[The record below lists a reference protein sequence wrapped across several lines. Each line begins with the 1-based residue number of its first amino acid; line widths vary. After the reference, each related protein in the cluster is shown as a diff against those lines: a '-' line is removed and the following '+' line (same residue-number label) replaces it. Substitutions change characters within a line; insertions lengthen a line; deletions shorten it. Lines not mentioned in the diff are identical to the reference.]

1 MDTLETAAKPLL
13 TLSLIVEPD
22 RQRLARFVID
32 AVGVLGGDV
41 FSASAR
47 AVLMLDSLRSDGL
60 SASNTI
66 EVRFMLE
73 DRALFLE
80 WHDKRF
86 ALIML
91 PLTPDPQK
99 VDKLA
104 EQLRFASESADP
116 ELLKRSNRQISEDL
130 ERYMHEAA
138 AQIAEMESVL
148 EKKKRE
154 LEASIHQAETDAL
167 TGLHNRGAYDL
178 RLREAML
185 RSQRQHE
192 PMCLLLF
199 DLDHF
204 KQVNDTHGHQ
214 YGDEYLK
221 KMAHAM
227 RAAVREHVDI
237 LCRMG
242 GDEFAAIAFCDIEIA
257 ARIASKVLDGMNG
270 KVSIGIALCRADDNV
285 ESLVGRSD
293 AALYEA
299 KRRGRGQ
306 YATEDDITPGVVGHD

>member
-47 AVLMLDSLRSDGL
+47 AVLMLDTLRSDGL
-60 SASNTI
+60 SASATI
-66 EVRFMLE
+66 EVRLMIE

-80 WHDKRF
+80 WSDKRF
-86 ALIML
+86 AIIML
-91 PLTPDPQK
+91 PLTPDVRK

-116 ELLKRSNRQISEDL
+116 ELLKRRNRQISEDL
-130 ERYMHEAA
+130 ERYMREAA

-167 TGLHNRGAYDL
+167 TGLFNRGAYDL
-178 RLREAML
+178 RLRESML

-192 PMCLLLF
+192 PTCLLLF

-204 KQVNDTHGHQ
+204 KQVNDTYGHQ

-221 KMAHAM
+221 KMANAM
-227 RAAVREHVDI
+227 RASVREHVDI

-242 GDEFAAIAFCDIEIA
+242 GDEFAAITFCDIGIA
-257 ARIASKVLDGMNG
+257 ARIATKVLDGMNG
-270 KVSIGIALCRADDNV
+270 KVSIGIAVCRADDNV